1 MVTITNYKTRK
12 REDGTNFYVLE
23 LQSGIELIQSK
34 TTGHYY
40 ATTKK
45 CYIPATF
52 DESVC
57 KSLKGTEMSGSIQKV
72 KCEPYDYTIQ
82 DTGEL
87 ITLDYRYEYK
97 PDDIMEVNSLKES
110 VYSNAFFSQ

>member
-12 REDGTNFYVLE
+12 KEDGTKFYVLE

-57 KSLKGTEMSGSIQKV
+57 KSLRGTEMSGSIQKV
-72 KCEPYDYTIQ
+72 ECEPYDYTIQ

-87 ITLDYRYEYK
+87 VILNYRYEYK
-97 PDDIMEVNSLKES
+97 SDEATEEYLLTES
-110 VYSNAFFSQ
+110 SNCETILN

>member
-1 MVTITNYKTRK
+1 MVTITSYKTRK

-34 TTGHYY
+34 ATGHYY

-72 KCEPYDYTIQ
+72 ECEPYDYTIH

-87 ITLDYRYEYK
+87 ITLNYRYEYK
-97 PDDIMEVNSLKES
+97 PDEATEEHLLKES
-110 VYSNAFFSQ
+110 LHSKALLS

>member
-12 REDGTNFYVLE
+12 KEDGTKFYVLE
-23 LQSGIELIQSK
+23 LQSGIELIHSK
-34 TTGHYY
+34 ATGHYY

-57 KSLKGTEMSGSIQKV
+57 KSLRGTEMSGSIQKV
-72 KCEPYDYTIQ
+72 ECEPYDYTIQ

-87 ITLDYRYEYK
+87 VTLNYRYEYK
-97 PDDIMEVNSLKES
+97 PDEATEEYLLTGS
-110 VYSNAFFSQ
+110 SNCETILT